1 MNYMYLHSIDTS
13 TCTVCIPYAYSLRNW
28 PTASLNKLL

>member
-13 TCTVCIPYAYSLRNW
+13 TCTVCIPYAYSLRK
-28 PTASLNKLL
+28 AVKELL